1 MYSDELSDL
10 LRMSLQPLAIFRQL
24 CDAQDATEKGLHRG
38 DTYRWNTFSDVGTQG
53 RRLAENQPLPETNFT
68 VNQTEMEVFEMGNSV
83 PYTGKLEALAKQDVV
98 AVVTKT
104 LRNDARKAFDIEAFL
119 AFDECLLRVAPA
131 GGTSTDSLT
140 LTENGSTATTN
151 DVEFGAD
158 HAKAVVD
165 LMVERNIPP
174 FAGDDYIAV
183 SHPTTFRP
191 MKNDL
196 ESLHQYTGEGLSM
209 ILNGEMG
216 RYEGMRYLKQNQI
229 PKGGA
234 INSATFDPYSNTADP
249 WTSGKSSWIYF
260 AGEDT
265 VGEAIVV
272 PEEIRAKL
280 PTDYGRAK
288 GIAWYALVG
297 YGLIHQVASQSRVI
311 KWDSAA

>member
-1 MYSDELSDL
+1 
-10 LRMSLQPLAIFRQL
+10 
-24 CDAQDATEKGLHRG
+24 
-38 DTYRWNTFSDVGTQG
+38 
-53 RRLAENQPLPETNFT
+53 
-68 VNQTEMEVFEMGNSV
+68 
-83 PYTGKLEALAKQDVV
+83 
-98 AVVTKT
+98 
-104 LRNDARKAFDIEAFL
+104 
-119 AFDECLLRVAPA
+119 
-131 GGTSTDSLT
+131 
-140 LTENGSTATTN
+140 
-151 DVEFGAD
+151 
-158 HAKAVVD
+158 
-165 LMVERNIPP
+165 
-174 FAGDDYIAV
+174 
-183 SHPTTFRP
+183 
-191 MKNDL
+191 
-196 ESLHQYTGEGLSM
+196 M

-280 PTDYGRAK
+280 PTDYGRSK